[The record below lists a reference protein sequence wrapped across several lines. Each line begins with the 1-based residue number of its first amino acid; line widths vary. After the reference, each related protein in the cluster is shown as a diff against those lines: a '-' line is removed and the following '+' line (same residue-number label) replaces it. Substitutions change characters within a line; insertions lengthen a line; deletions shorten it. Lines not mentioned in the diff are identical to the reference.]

1 MFGLAGNKTVTYR
14 DYLVW
19 TYTEP
24 PTIRPLWFEKLDL
37 IWSIEWAIKYW
48 TISIWAAAL
57 YLIFIFVGRKWMENR
72 KPYDLKSVLIWWN
85 GALAIFSIWSF
96 IRTVPELVQVLSTEH
111 GLFRSVCVREY
122 FNESSAFYGW
132 LFMWSKIVELG
143 DTVFIVLRKKPLIFL
158 HWFHHITVLVAVWVS
173 VFHFD
178 PVSRWFGVVNLGVH
192 SLMYTYYSL
201 KAMGYW
207 IPKWVSMTITFLQI
221 SQMILA
227 VGLNLY
233 AIYVKST
240 GVTCARSDEGI
251 KIHFW
256 LYFAYLVLFANYFYK
271 AYLRPRKSLKGKVE

>member
-111 GLFRSVCVREY
+111 GLFRSVCVR
-122 FNESSAFYGW
+122 
-132 LFMWSKIVELG
+132 
-143 DTVFIVLRKKPLIFL
+143 
-158 HWFHHITVLVAVWVS
+158 
-173 VFHFD
+173 
-178 PVSRWFGVVNLGVH
+178 
-192 SLMYTYYSL
+192 
-201 KAMGYW
+201 
-207 IPKWVSMTITFLQI
+207 
-221 SQMILA
+221 
-227 VGLNLY
+227 
-233 AIYVKST
+233 
-240 GVTCARSDEGI
+240 
-251 KIHFW
+251 
-256 LYFAYLVLFANYFYK
+256 
-271 AYLRPRKSLKGKVE
+271 